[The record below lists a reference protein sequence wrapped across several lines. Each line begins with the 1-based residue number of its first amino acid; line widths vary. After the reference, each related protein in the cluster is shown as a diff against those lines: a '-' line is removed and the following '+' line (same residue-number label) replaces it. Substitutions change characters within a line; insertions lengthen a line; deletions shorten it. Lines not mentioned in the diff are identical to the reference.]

1 MKPEWKQGLKK
12 LFAQA
17 VWWAI
22 SLFII
27 LSFAFPA
34 WADGESVEAEVM
46 EMSFAD
52 MGPLKTGGSIPS
64 FRDSIYSTEGEA
76 GLLEFDTALTENE
89 QALVYNPAREWFE
102 GQYPADVVK
111 VGDLMGTNIGVEAL
125 TLDYLSQNSNIDLL
139 GARLGEVSFLQGVT
153 VNDLIGNVPYLG
165 DFKVS
170 DMGGFAGATG
180 LEGFDGSVIEAVREV
195 PDIGELLVTDGALG
209 EVAVADIPNLA
220 TTPIGTIP
228 GVGDNVISN
237 VPGLENLDFG
247 KYPGFDLAKGLI
259 PVAKQDIVFGKTEY
273 SGDIETPNP
282 VSGGTDGTK
291 LWKPIACS
299 GGCPH
304 LELMDADISPVKGAW
319 TGANWMTREH
329 RVKDGWGILGA
340 MFGEAGAYRV
350 PFGDVFAL
358 QVTKT
363 DEKTATAEWGL
374 AFRVCS
380 NGIIDMGCTAYFLEV
395 DLPITTSEKATILT
409 GLNDDKGGASQPMD
423 APPGWEALRPAS
435 PAELQAMVAGNTAR
449 RSGGFGLCGDGP
461 GGVSFESL
469 AGAFAGIEGNYS
481 SVGAYTNGGY
491 GLGRYQ
497 YMTYREDV
505 QASIKA
511 KPGGQAFLDRA
522 AVGAPLSE
530 AEVDQYFPA
539 ADQDAIFKAD
549 QTRNIEQAMSE
560 GMMGS
565 RIVERVGQIH
575 YGGTEAPIDGNWAD
589 LHGRLTLK
597 TYGEELAASYAEA
610 EKTNE
615 KGKKCTAP
623 TPVQPLQTH
632 RTGTLAAQEYG
643 ASRDGGART
652 HAGQDIDIDSD
663 GTFQSYIGG
672 KVVSSGYDEGGY
684 YAYVDIYNED
694 LGVVE
699 RIAELDN
706 IHVPVGSTVQAGQVI
721 GQGTSATGVV
731 HLEYRPVGSDGVA
744 GYGFQGTEDPIAY
757 LENIG
762 VVQRQGE
769 MIVPIVD
776 TAPRP
781 TTTPAAIA
789 PATP

>member
-1 MKPEWKQGLKK
+1 MKTGWKQVLKK
-12 LFAQA
+12 LFTQA

-34 WADGESVEAEVM
+34 WANGESVEAEVM

-52 MGPLKTGGSIPS
+52 MGPLKASGSIPS

-76 GLLEFDTALTENE
+76 GLLKFDTALSENE

-125 TLDYLSQNSNIDLL
+125 TLDYLSENTNIDLS
-139 GARLGEVSFLQGVT
+139 GATLREIPFLRGVT

-170 DMGGFAGATG
+170 DIGGFAGATG

-273 SGDIETPNP
+273 SSTVETPNP

-435 PAELQAMVAGNTAR
+435 PKELDALVGANTPR
-449 RSGGFGLCGDGP
+449 RRGGGGGLCGKGP
-461 GGVSFESL
+461 GGVDYEALSSAFGTIESNL
-469 AGAFAGIEGNYS
+469 AGYS
-481 SVGAYTNGGY
+481 SVGVFVNGGLGGKGQTLMGR
-491 GLGRYQ
+491 GLGKYQ
-497 YMTYREDV
+497 YMSYREDV
-505 QASIKA
+505 IDAISQQE
-511 KPGGQAFLDRA
+511 GGDAFLRKLDS
-522 AVGAPLSE
+522 GAEISE
-530 AEVDQYFPA
+530 AEVDRYFPSSA
-539 ADQDAIFKAD
+539 QDEIFRADQEALINEAI
-549 QTRNIEQAMSE
+549 SE
-560 GMMGS
+560 GHEGS
-565 RIVERVGQIH
+565 RIIERVGQLH
-575 YGGTEAPIDGNWAD
+575 YGGLGAGLDSESRDD
-589 LHGRLTLK
+589 LGRLSVK
-597 TYGEELAASYAEA
+597 EYGEELATAYD
-610 EKTNE
+610 EKVAGGE
-615 KGKKCTAP
+615 SVCKS
-623 TPVQPLQTH
+623 
-632 RTGTLAAQEYG
+632 TGTYINPTKNGTMPGNRQFGEEFHPIYKEMRLHAGDDLPTSAGSDVVAA
-643 ASRDGGART
+643 DGGVISFAQVS
-652 HAGQDIDIDSD
+652 GSL
-663 GTFQSYIGG
+663 
-672 KVVSSGYDEGGY
+672 SSGYGNLIIVDHGDGRESY
-684 YAYVDIYNED
+684 YAHLEGFNAKEGDRVAQGQTIGY
-694 LGVVE
+694 
-699 RIAELDN
+699 
-706 IHVPVGSTVQAGQVI
+706 VGSTGGSTGAHLHYENRVNGQPVNPAI
-721 GQGTSATGVV
+721 GTDYADTTPNTKPATGK
-731 HLEYRPVGSDGVA
+731 
-744 GYGFQGTEDPIAY
+744 
-757 LENIG
+757 
-762 VVQRQGE
+762 
-769 MIVPIVD
+769 
-776 TAPRP
+776 
-781 TTTPAAIA
+781 
-789 PATP
+789 